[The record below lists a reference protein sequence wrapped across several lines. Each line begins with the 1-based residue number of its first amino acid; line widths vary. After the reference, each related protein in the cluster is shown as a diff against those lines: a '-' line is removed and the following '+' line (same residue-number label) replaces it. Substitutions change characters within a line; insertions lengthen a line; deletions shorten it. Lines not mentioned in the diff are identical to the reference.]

1 MVCAIECDLVI
12 LNLINVKWFKMLL
25 LSDDQTREALP
36 FPDLIDALGDMF
48 SSGCVM
54 PTRHHHDLEIPG
66 EPDGTMLLMPAWV
79 PGGYAGVKVATVVP
93 GNSERNLP
101 AVSAQYLL
109 SDARTGEMLALVDGG
124 ELTARRTAAASALAA
139 RYLARSDAR
148 HLLVLGTG
156 RLAPNLVEAHMAV
169 RDIKEVTVWGR
180 SKEKAAELA
189 GEIEKMFP
197 VSARP
202 AETLNAALA
211 AADIVSAA
219 TLSTEPLIQGAHLKD
234 GAHVDLVGAFKP
246 SMRESDDDLVR
257 RAEIYVDTRDGCLS
271 EGGDIVQ
278 PLQSGVISQEDI
290 QADLYEL
297 CRGQHPGRQSN
308 ETVTMF
314 KSVGAALEDLAGAIL
329 AYRNVDH

>member
-1 MVCAIECDLVI
+1 
-12 LNLINVKWFKMLL
+12 MLL
-25 LSDDQTREALP
+25 LTDNQTRDALP
-36 FPDLIDALGDMF
+36 FPDLIDALADMF
-48 SSGCVM
+48 RSGCVM
-54 PTRHHHDLEIPG
+54 PTRHHHDMEIPG

-93 GNSERNLP
+93 GNAERNMP
-101 AVSAQYLL
+101 AVAAQYLL
-109 SDARTGEMLALVDGG
+109 SDAGTGEMLALVDGG

-156 RLAPNLVEAHMAV
+156 RLVPNLIEAHMAV
-169 RDIKEVTVWGR
+169 RPIEDVTIWGR
-180 SKEKAAELA
+180 SKEKSAELA
-189 GEIEKMFP
+189 RDIEKSLP
-197 VSARP
+197 VAARP
-202 AETLNAALA
+202 AETLKKSLGE
-211 AADIVSAA
+211 ADIVSAA
-219 TLSTEPLIQGAHLKD
+219 TLSTEPLISGEFLKS

-257 RAEIYVDTRDGCLS
+257 RAEIFVDTRDGCLS

-278 PLQSGVISQEDI
+278 PLQSGLISQDDI
-290 QADLYEL
+290 RADLYEL
-297 CRGQHPGRQSN
+297 CRGGHPGRQSK
-308 ETVTMF
+308 EAVTMF

>member
-1 MVCAIECDLVI
+1 
-12 LNLINVKWFKMLL
+12 MLL
-25 LSDDQTREALP
+25 LTDDQTRDALP
-36 FPDLIDALGDMF
+36 FPDLIDALADMF
-48 SSGCVM
+48 RSGCVM
-54 PTRHHHDLEIPG
+54 PTRHHHDMEIPG

-93 GNSERNLP
+93 GNSERHLP

-139 RYLARSDAR
+139 RYLARSDAS

-156 RLAPNLVEAHMAV
+156 RLAPNLIAAHMAV
-169 RDIKEVTVWGR
+169 RSIEEVTIWGR
-180 SKEKAAELA
+180 SKDKAAELVRELEKSLPVRVKVA
-189 GEIEKMFP
+189 G
-197 VSARP
+197 
-202 AETLNAALA
+202 TLKDALGE
-211 AADIVSAA
+211 ADIVSAA
-219 TLSTEPLIQGAHLKD
+219 TLSTEPLISGKHLKP

-246 SMRESDDDLVR
+246 SMRESDDDLVK

-278 PLQSGVISQEDI
+278 PLQTGLISAQDI
-290 QADLYEL
+290 KADLYEL
-297 CRGQHPGRQSN
+297 CRGDHPGRQSDDA
-308 ETVTMF
+308 VTMF

-329 AYRNVDH
+329 AYRNVEH